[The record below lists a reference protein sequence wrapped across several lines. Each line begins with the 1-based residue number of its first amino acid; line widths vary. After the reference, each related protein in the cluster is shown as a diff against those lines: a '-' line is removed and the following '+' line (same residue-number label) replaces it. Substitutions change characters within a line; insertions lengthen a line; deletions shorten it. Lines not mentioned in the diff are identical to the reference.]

1 MKKAI
6 VYVVLFLFGIAVNA
20 QNAAVDRL
28 FEKYGEVDGF
38 TTVIIKGKLF
48 DMVACLEEEEEDVDE
63 AIHLMS
69 KLTSVRILAMDECEK
84 PEGINFYDEV
94 MEVLD
99 AGEYEELMVVKEKDQ
114 DVKFLIKEKDGII
127 SELLLVVGGEDNAL
141 ISIVGEI
148 DLKEAHKIA
157 KGIHGEHFEHFE
169 KLKDVKL

>member
-6 VYVVLFLFGIAVNA
+6 VYAVLVLFGIAVNA
-20 QNAAVDRL
+20 QNPAVDKL

-48 DMVACLEEEEEDVDE
+48 EMVSCLEEEGEEDE
-63 AIHLMS
+63 AIQMMS

-99 AGEYEELMVVKEKDQ
+99 ASDYEELMVVKEKDQ
-114 DVKFLIKEKDGII
+114 DVKFLVKEKDGII
-127 SELLLVVGGEDNAL
+127 TELLLVVGGEDNAL

-157 KGIHGEHFEHFE
+157 KAIHGEHFEHFE
-169 KLKDVKL
+169 KLKDAKL

>member
-1 MKKAI
+1 MKKVI

-20 QNAAVDRL
+20 QNTAVDKL
-28 FEKYGEVDGF
+28 FEKYGETEGF

-48 DMVACLEEEEEDVDE
+48 DMISCLEEEDEEDE
-63 AIHLMS
+63 AIQLMS

-84 PEGINFYDEV
+84 PEGINFFDEV
-94 MEVLD
+94 MELLD
-99 AGEYEELMVVKEKDQ
+99 ESDYEELLVVKEKDQ

-148 DLKEAHKIA
+148 DLKQAYKIS
-157 KGIHGEHFEHFE
+157 KSIHGDHFEHFE
-169 KLKDVKL
+169 KLKGVKM

>member
-6 VYVVLFLFGIAVNA
+6 VYAVLFLFGIGVSA
-20 QNAAVDRL
+20 QNAAIDRL
-28 FEKYGEVDGF
+28 FDKYGEVDGF

-48 DMVACLEEEEEDVDE
+48 DMISSIEGEEDDE
-63 AIHLMS
+63 ALEMMS
-69 KLTSVRILAMDECEK
+69 KLRSVRILAMADCEE

-94 MEVLD
+94 MEILD
-99 AGEYEELMVVKEKDQ
+99 QSDYEELMVVREKDQ
-114 DVKFLIKEKDGII
+114 DVKFLVKEKNGII

-148 DLKEAHKIA
+148 DLNQAYKIS
-157 KGIHGEHFEHFE
+157 KSMHGDHFDHFE